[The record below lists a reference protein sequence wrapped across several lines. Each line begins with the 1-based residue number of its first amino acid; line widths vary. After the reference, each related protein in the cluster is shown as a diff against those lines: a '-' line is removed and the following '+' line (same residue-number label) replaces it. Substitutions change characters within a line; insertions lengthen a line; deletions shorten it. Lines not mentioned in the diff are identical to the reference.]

1 MKKIIKKI
9 GKALGLVLAAPVKL
23 PGKVPAILKYLA
35 IGLGIMEVVID
46 EDPPISGSENA
57 DQCPEDQQNQ
67 RKEPQ
72 QDVVDRIS
80 LAEKG
85 AERETQ

>member
-1 MKKIIKKI
+1 MKKIINKI

-46 EDPPISGSENA
+46 EDPPISGSEKA
-57 DQCPEDQQNQ
+57 DQRPEDQEDL

-72 QDVVDRIS
+72 QDVNRTS
-80 LAEKG
+80 LSEKG
-85 AERETQ
+85 MEHETQ